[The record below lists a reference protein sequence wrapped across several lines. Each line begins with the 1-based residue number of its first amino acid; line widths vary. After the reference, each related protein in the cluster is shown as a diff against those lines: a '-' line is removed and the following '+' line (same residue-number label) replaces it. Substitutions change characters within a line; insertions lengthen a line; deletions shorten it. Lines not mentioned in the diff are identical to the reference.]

1 MTRTRSLAK
10 KRIGVS
16 SAQSS
21 EVPTWCGYLLCSK
34 FVVKLRLM
42 LLSGLLTQFSGRPR
56 TLSETRRPHVVGF
69 AFASQVRLLCMLYHH
84 DTSRLKV

>member
-34 FVVKLRLM
+34 FVVKLR
-42 LLSGLLTQFSGRPR
+42 
-56 TLSETRRPHVVGF
+56 
-69 AFASQVRLLCMLYHH
+69 
-84 DTSRLKV
+84 